1 MNPIMLDLGIVQIYW
16 YSFFIFLG
24 LLIGGALALKEAKR
38 FKIPENVMI
47 NYFFY
52 LIPIVLIG
60 ARIYYVL
67 FNLDYYAS
75 NLISILK
82 VWEGGLAIHGGIIA
96 GVIWTIIYM
105 KKYEINIIKITDIMC
120 VSLILG
126 QAIGRWGNFF
136 NQEAF
141 GSAVSL
147 DYLKSLHLPKFIIDN
162 MFIEG
167 EYHHP
172 TFLYESF
179 FCLIGFIVL
188 ILIRRL
194 KFIRNGQITATYFII
209 YGILRFNIEALRTD
223 SLMLGGVKMAQIVSI
238 LMVIIGIGLFIYSMN
253 KYPYNNKEDYSKTQ
267 F

>member
-105 KKYEINIIKITDIMC
+105 
-120 VSLILG
+120 
-126 QAIGRWGNFF
+126 RW
-136 NQEAF
+136 
-141 GSAVSL
+141 
-147 DYLKSLHLPKFIIDN
+147 
-162 MFIEG
+162 
-167 EYHHP
+167 
-172 TFLYESF
+172 
-179 FCLIGFIVL
+179 
-188 ILIRRL
+188 
-194 KFIRNGQITATYFII
+194 
-209 YGILRFNIEALRTD
+209 
-223 SLMLGGVKMAQIVSI
+223 
-238 LMVIIGIGLFIYSMN
+238 
-253 KYPYNNKEDYSKTQ
+253 
-267 F
+267 